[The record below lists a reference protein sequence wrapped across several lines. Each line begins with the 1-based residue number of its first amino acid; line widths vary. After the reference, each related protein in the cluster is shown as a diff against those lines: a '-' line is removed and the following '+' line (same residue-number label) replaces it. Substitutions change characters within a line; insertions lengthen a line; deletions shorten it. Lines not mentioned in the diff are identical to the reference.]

1 MKSSTQQPA
10 KLPRGGDRAAF
21 VGPSVRPLTPTE
33 FNTAMVHL
41 YRGEVGRAN
50 TWRMRLD
57 GTTNW
62 AVLTTGATL
71 SFAFSSD
78 KNTHVMILINSLL
91 IMFFMYIEARR
102 YRFYDLWRSRVR
114 LMETEFFAEML
125 TPDSREAVE
134 NWRLILAEDLL
145 RPRFSVTMW
154 EALGRRLRRIYVWI
168 FAVLAISWMVKIV
181 IHPRTTGSLAEL
193 IERARIGPIP
203 PWVVL
208 LVGVAFNTFLFIL
221 AVTTA
226 PRQAAGET
234 TNRHETR
241 ERIQSGEPEE

>member
-1 MKSSTQQPA
+1 MTSSTQEQA
-10 KLPRGGDRAAF
+10 TLVRSSERSALAG
-21 VGPSVRPLTPTE
+21 STVRPLTPTE

-125 TPDSREAVE
+125 TPASQEALE
-134 NWRLILAEDLL
+134 NWRQVLAEDLL
-145 RPRFSVTMW
+145 RPRFSVSMW
-154 EALGRRLRRIYVWI
+154 EALGRRLRRIYIWI
-168 FAVLAISWMVKIV
+168 FAVLAISWFVKIV
-181 IHPRTTGSLAEL
+181 IHPHTTRSLSEL
-193 IERARIGPIP
+193 MERARIGPLP
-203 PWVVL
+203 PWIVL
-208 LVGVAFNTFLFIL
+208 LVGVVFNAFLVVL

-234 TNRHETR
+234 TSREETR

>member
-1 MKSSTQQPA
+1 MTSSTQQQ
-10 KLPRGGDRAAF
+10 AAL
-21 VGPSVRPLTPTE
+21 VRNAERSTLAGSTVRPLTPTE

-125 TPDSREAVE
+125 TPASEEAAA
-134 NWRLILAEDLL
+134 NWRQILANDLL
-145 RPRFSVTMW
+145 RPRFSVTLW
-154 EALGRRLRRIYVWI
+154 EALGRRLRRIYIWI
-168 FAVLAISWMVKIV
+168 FVVLAISWFVKIV
-181 IHPRTTGSLAEL
+181 IHPQTTRSLNEL
-193 IERARIGPIP
+193 MERARIGPIP
-203 PWVVL
+203 PWFVL
-208 LVGVAFNTFLFIL
+208 LVGVVFNAFLVVL

-234 TNRHETR
+234 TSREETR

>member
-1 MKSSTQQPA
+1 MTVSTEQSTTHSTTTDRPA
-10 KLPRGGDRAAF
+10 ML
-21 VGPSVRPLTPTE
+21 GPSVRPLTPSE

-50 TWRMRLD
+50 VWRTRLD

-125 TPDSREAVE
+125 TPASQEAVE
-134 NWRLILAEDLL
+134 NWREILADDLL

-154 EALGRRLRRIYVWI
+154 EALGRR
-168 FAVLAISWMVKIV
+168 
-181 IHPRTTGSLAEL
+181 
-193 IERARIGPIP
+193 
-203 PWVVL
+203 
-208 LVGVAFNTFLFIL
+208 
-221 AVTTA
+221 
-226 PRQAAGET
+226 
-234 TNRHETR
+234 
-241 ERIQSGEPEE
+241 